1 MAISAVRERFLD
13 RLSGPPSKRIELSAK
28 EAAVE
33 YQTEVD
39 RVDRLQN
46 LDGSKLDRDTLP
58 GFVNY
63 AHPGDGMFP
72 PTETWGVTQEV
83 TYNNQTQETLTY
95 KHNQNIHLGLVG
107 VDGDARPVLFTNV
120 SGANNR
126 ETSTWSC
133 ERYSEGPK
141 NLSYE
146 KLHIDYANL
155 DQSYKEVW
163 LMND

>member
-13 RLSGPPSKRIELSAK
+13 RLSGPPSQRIALSAK

-33 YQTEVD
+33 HQTEVD
-39 RVDRLQN
+39 RVDRMQK
-46 LDGSKLDRDTLP
+46 LDGTALDNDTLP

-63 AHPGDGMFP
+63 DHPGDGMLP
-72 PTETWGVTQEV
+72 RTERWGVTQEV

-95 KHNQNIHLGLVG
+95 GLNQNIHLGMVG

-126 ETSTWSC
+126 ETSTWTC

-141 NLSYE
+141 TLSYE
-146 KLHIDYANL
+146 KLHIDYANF